1 MMKGLIGYRFSPTG
15 EEVINHYLKNKLL
28 GKYWLV
34 DEAISEINIL
44 SHKPSKDLPK
54 LARIQSE
61 DLEWYFFSPIEYT
74 NPNQM
79 KMKRT
84 TGSGFWKPTGV
95 DREIRDK
102 RGNGVVIGIKKTLV
116 YHEGKSPHGV
126 RTPWVMHEYHITCL
140 PHDKRKYVVCQ
151 VKYKGE
157 AAEISYE
164 PSPSLVSDS
173 HTVIAINGEPEPELQ
188 VEQPGKEN
196 LLGMSVDD
204 LIEPMNQQE
213 EPQGPHLAPNDDEF
227 IRGLRHVDRGTVE
240 YLFANE
246 ENMDGLSMNDL
257 RIPMIVQQ
265 EDLSEWEGF
274 NADTFFSDNNNN
286 YNLNVHH
293 QLTPYGDGYL
303 NAFSGYN
310 EGNPPDH
317 ELVMQENRN
326 DHMPRKPVT
335 GTIDYSSDS
344 GSDAGSISTTSY
356 QGTSSPNI
364 SVGSSSRHLSSCS
377 STDSCK
383 DLQTCADPSIIS
395 REIRELTQEVKQ
407 EIPRAV
413 DASMNNESSLVKTE
427 KKGLFIVEDAMERN
441 RKKPRFIYLMKMII
455 GNIISVLLPV
465 KRLIPLKKL

>member
-1 MMKGLIGYRFSPTG
+1 MMKDPTGYRFSPTG
-15 EEVINHYLKNKLL
+15 EEVINHYLKNKIL
-28 GKYWLV
+28 GKTWLV

-44 SHKPSKDLPK
+44 NHKPSKDLPK

-74 NPNQM
+74 NPNKM

-84 TGSGFWKPTGV
+84 TGSGFWKPSGV
-95 DREIRDK
+95 DRKIRDK
-102 RGNGVVIGIKKTLV
+102 RGNGVEIGIKKTLV

-126 RTPWVMHEYHITCL
+126 RTPWVTHEYHITCL

-227 IRGLRHVDRGTVE
+227 IRGLRHVDREPVE

-246 ENMDGLSMNDL
+246 ENMDGLSIMNDL
-257 RIPMIVQQ
+257 TIPMIAQQ
-265 EDLSEWEGF
+265 EDLILSEWEGF
-274 NADTFFSDNNNN
+274 IAATFFSDNNNN
-286 YNLNVHH
+286 NNLNVH
-293 QLTPYGDGYL
+293 QLTS
-303 NAFSGYN
+303 F
-310 EGNPPDH
+310 
-317 ELVMQENRN
+317 
-326 DHMPRKPVT
+326 
-335 GTIDYSSDS
+335 
-344 GSDAGSISTTSY
+344 
-356 QGTSSPNI
+356 
-364 SVGSSSRHLSSCS
+364 
-377 STDSCK
+377 
-383 DLQTCADPSIIS
+383 
-395 REIRELTQEVKQ
+395 
-407 EIPRAV
+407 
-413 DASMNNESSLVKTE
+413 
-427 KKGLFIVEDAMERN
+427 
-441 RKKPRFIYLMKMII
+441 
-455 GNIISVLLPV
+455 LPG
-465 KRLIPLKKL
+465 